1 VSVRDCGYQVSFSFQ
16 QSIIFSFQ
24 QSIIV
29 VPAKVGTPRGRGCES
44 GSMDSD
50 FRRNGAS
57 YGSISHYSGNPF
69 FSLGAALLTVAIE
82 VLMADTAY
90 LA

>member
-1 VSVRDCGYQVSFSFQ
+1 
-16 QSIIFSFQ
+16 
-24 QSIIV
+24 
-29 VPAKVGTPRGRGCES
+29 
-44 GSMDSD
+44 MDSD